1 MAKKRNRNNVAFVI
15 SLAIHFVLILVLSP
29 FLLKQFNEKEDDLS
43 LVIFPMGTVEQVKRL
58 MMRQNKSLQPIRNLD
73 SGSTAPSLA
82 APKYS
87 PEMDPPK
94 ALYYDEYAPEIVT
107 VVDIPKT
114 KSFTLPNKSF
124 GTEEASSGPVVIP
137 EFRGAGGRVIGPGRG
152 KGTGRSGTGAGGGS
166 SGLVNRLSRI
176 DGLDDLAS
184 IKLDDD
190 IMGLGIFETDVN
202 PGHGLLGQV
211 YIPNEP
217 IFMMPNF
224 KRLDPVY
231 TFATAYLNVSPRD
244 YTAGFPTPQKQKVLE
259 DFAIR
264 FFGKLAVVTPGTY
277 IFELYSDDGAK
288 LFINGHLVV
297 DNDGVHQ
304 PRRKRNHIR
313 LTAGLH
319 AVEIQYFQ
327 GPRFQIALQWYYK
340 PPNQKLQIVPP
351 EVIFS
356 PGKHDLPV
364 VMRKVKQNLR
374 LKDIL
379 NK

>member
-1 MAKKRNRNNVAFVI
+1 MAKKRNRSNIAFII

-29 FLLKQFNEKEDDLS
+29 FLLKQFNEKENNLS
-43 LVIFPMGTVEQVKRL
+43 LVIFPKGTDDQVKRL
-58 MMRQNKSLQPIRNLD
+58 MMRQHKSVQPARSLD
-73 SGSTAPSLA
+73 SGSTAPTLA

-94 ALYYDEYAPEIVT
+94 AVFYDEYAPEIVT
-107 VVDIPKT
+107 IVDIPKT
-114 KSFTLPNKSF
+114 NADTLPNRSF
-124 GTEEASSGPVVIP
+124 GTEETASGPVVIP

-152 KGTGRSGTGAGGGS
+152 KGTGRSGTGAGSGG
-166 SGLVNRLSRI
+166 GLVDRLSI
-176 DGLDDLAS
+176 E
-184 IKLDDD
+184 LDDD
-190 IMGLGIFETDVN
+190 IMGLGIFETDVI

-211 YIPNEP
+211 YVPNEP

-231 TFATAYLNVSPRD
+231 TFATANLNVSPRD
-244 YTAGFPTPQKQKVLE
+244 YTAGFPTPQKQTVLE

-264 FFGKLAVVTPGTY
+264 FYGKLAVVEPGPY

-288 LFINGHLVV
+288 LFINGYLVV

-304 PRRKRNHIR
+304 PRRKRSHIR

-319 AVEIQYFQ
+319 TVEIQYFQ

-356 PGKHDLPV
+356 PGEHDVPV
-364 VMRKVKQNLR
+364 VMRKVRQHLKLR
-374 LKDIL
+374 KIL

>member
-1 MAKKRNRNNVAFVI
+1 MKRTRSNLAFII
-15 SLAIHFVLILVLSP
+15 SLVIHFVLILVLSP
-29 FLLKQFNEKEDDLS
+29 FLLKQFNEKQDDLS
-43 LVIFPMGTVEQVKRL
+43 LVIFPMGTVDKVKRHL
-58 MMRQNKSLQPIRNLD
+58 MRQHKSFQPTRSAD

-94 ALYYDEYAPEIVT
+94 ALFYDEYAPEVVT

-114 KSFTLPNKSF
+114 SSYTLPNKSF
-124 GTEEASSGPVVIP
+124 GTEETASGPVVIP

-152 KGTGRSGTGAGGGS
+152 KGTGRSGTDAGSG
-166 SGLVNRLSRI
+166 SGLVDRLSRI
-176 DGLDDLAS
+176 DGLDNLAS
-184 IKLDDD
+184 IELDDD
-190 IMGLGIFETDVN
+190 IMGLGIFETDVI

-231 TFATAYLNVSPRD
+231 TFATANLDVSPRD

-264 FFGKLAVVTPGTY
+264 FYGKLAVVTPGTY

-297 DNDGVHQ
+297 NNDGVHQ

-319 AVEIQYFQ
+319 DVEIQYFQ

-364 VMRKVKQNLR
+364 VMRKVRQHLR
-374 LKDIL
+374 LRERL